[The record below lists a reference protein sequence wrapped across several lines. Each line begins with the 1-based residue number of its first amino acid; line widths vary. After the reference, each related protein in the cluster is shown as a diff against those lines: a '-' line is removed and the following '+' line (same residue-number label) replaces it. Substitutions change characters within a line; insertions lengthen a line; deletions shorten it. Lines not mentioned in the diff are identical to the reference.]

1 MFFLPAELTHALCL
15 PWEAAVNHALT
26 YDPATLQQL
35 SRYNGRLVHIHLV
48 ATGTLSLR
56 LLDTGIELGM
66 TNHAPDDDLSGAD
79 VIISGT
85 LPDFI
90 RLARASNKASA
101 LMSGAVAI
109 EGDTE
114 LATALSRLVDQLDI
128 DWEAMI
134 SPATGGLIAHQIGE
148 GLRGLMSWGQT
159 TAKTMSTAARDYV
172 VEEAGLL
179 VSQTEMDHVADQIDQ
194 LKLATDRLA
203 ARIQLLEATRS
214 TQPGMGEK

>member
-1 MFFLPAELTHALCL
+1 MFSLPAELTHALCL
-15 PWEAAVNHALT
+15 PWEAAINHALR

-35 SRYNGRLVHIHLV
+35 GRYNGRLVHIRLV

-56 LLDTGIELGM
+56 ILDQGIELGLSQQD
-66 TNHAPDDDLSGAD
+66 PDELAMAD
-79 VIISGT
+79 VTLTGT

-90 RLARASNKASA
+90 SLARANNKASV

-114 LATALSRLVDQLDI
+114 LAMALSRLMDQLDI

-134 SPATGGLIAHQIGE
+134 SPATGGLIAHQIGA
-148 GLRGLMSWGQT
+148 GLRGLMSWGQA
-159 TAKTMSTAARDYV
+159 TAKTMSAAARDYA

-179 VSQTEMDHVADQIDQ
+179 VSQTEMDQVADQIDQ

-203 ARIQLLEATRS
+203 ARIQLLEASRS
-214 TQPGMGEK
+214 TQPGKGEK